1 MPDTVLLPRQSGAT
15 VLDTGQHYFI
25 RNNTNK
31 RLTLPDGRTDFLR
44 YARIAYRCEAGE
56 ETIVPWAV
64 IALYFG
70 DPRSQ
75 MDKIHK
81 AEDSQGEHMVPMRPA
96 ELLRLSVFYGVYEQ
110 GVDAIASMVPDVTIK
125 TLTGI
130 EIVPPVFD
138 PYCEHVYGFQRS
150 MQKSQD
156 VVTIMEDMQAQLDEM
171 RARYDSINVNG
182 QDNDGVIPVDTGQ
195 IL

>member
-1 MPDTVLLPRQSGAT
+1 MPDTVLLPRQSGT
-15 VLDTGQHYFI
+15 TILDTGQHYFVK
-25 RNNTNK
+25 NNTNK

-110 GVDAIASMVPDVTIK
+110 GVDAIAAMVPDVTIK
-125 TLTGI
+125 TLTGV
-130 EIVPPVFD
+130 EIIPPVFD

-150 MQKSQD
+150 MQKSND
-156 VVTIMEDMQAQLDEM
+156 VATLIGELQGQIDSLN
-171 RARYDSINVNG
+171 ARYDSINVNG
-182 QDNDGVIPVDTGQ
+182 QDNDAAIPIDTGQ
-195 IL
+195 M

>member
-1 MPDTVLLPRQSGAT
+1 MPDTVLLPRQSGGT
-15 VLDTGQHYFI
+15 ILDTGQHYFVK
-25 RNNTNK
+25 NNTDK

-44 YARIAYRCEAGE
+44 YARVAYRCEAGE

-75 MDKIHK
+75 MDKIVK

-110 GVDAIASMVPDVTIK
+110 GVDAIAAMVPDVTIR
-125 TLTGI
+125 TLTGV
-130 EIVPPVFD
+130 EIIPPVFD
-138 PYCEHVYGFQRS
+138 PHCEHVYGFQRS
-150 MQKSQD
+150 MQKSTDMTTLIEEMQQQIDELRGRQD
-156 VVTIMEDMQAQLDEM
+156 AIHL
-171 RARYDSINVNG
+171 NG
-182 QDNDGVIPVDTGQ
+182 QDNDGAIPVDTGGM
-195 IL
+195 

>member
-1 MPDTVLLPRQSGAT
+1 MPDTVLLPRQSGT
-15 VLDTGQHYFI
+15 ILDTGQHYFV

-44 YARIAYRCEAGE
+44 YARVAYRCEAGE

-75 MDKIHK
+75 MDKIVK
-81 AEDSQGEHMVPMRPA
+81 AEDSQGEHQVPMRPA

-110 GVDAIASMVPDVTIK
+110 GVDAIAAMVPDVTIK
-125 TLTGI
+125 TLTGV
-130 EIVPPVFD
+130 EIIPPVFD

-150 MQKSQD
+150 MQKSND
-156 VVTIMEDMQAQLDEM
+156 VATLMADMQSQLDEM
-171 RARYDSINVNG
+171 RARYDTINVNG
-182 QDNDGVIPVDTGQ
+182 QDNDAAIPVDTGQ
-195 IL
+195 AL